1 MSKGISNLDVFKG
14 LIALTMF
21 LVQAWIFYKNHFSFE
36 SKTSDALV
44 YKYTKENFG
53 TFPSYIES
61 HETISRGNEFSLLI
75 VDMCNN
81 NCLGR
86 IYSPRVCKTI
96 LERAQFN
103 RKLYHKNIT
112 KCGVKQLKMKMSFCK
127 SYGFFTLLVS

>member
-1 MSKGISNLDVFKG
+1 M
-14 LIALTMF
+14 
-21 LVQAWIFYKNHFSFE
+21 FYKNHFSFE

-44 YKYTKENFG
+44 YKYTEEKFR
-53 TFPSYIES
+53 TALSYIILQ
-61 HETISRGNEFSLLI
+61 ETISRGNEFSLLI

-112 KCGVKQLKMKMSFCK
+112 KCGVKQLKMKMSFLTK
-127 SYGFFTLLVS
+127 FTAFLHFSCHR

>member
-1 MSKGISNLDVFKG
+1 M
-14 LIALTMF
+14 
-21 LVQAWIFYKNHFSFE
+21 FYKNHFSFE

-44 YKYTKENFG
+44 YKYTEEKFG
-53 TFPSYIES
+53 TALSYIILQ
-61 HETISRGNEFSLLI
+61 ETISRGNEFSLLI

-112 KCGVKQLKMKMSFCK
+112 KCGVKQLKMKMSF
-127 SYGFFTLLVS
+127 

>member
-1 MSKGISNLDVFKG
+1 M
-14 LIALTMF
+14 
-21 LVQAWIFYKNHFSFE
+21 FYKNHFSFE

-44 YKYTKENFG
+44 YKYTEEKFG
-53 TFPSYIES
+53 TAPSYIIL

-127 SYGFFTLLVS
+127 SYGFFTLFVS